1 MADVGEIRARLILQN
16 DDFKRKM
23 ADSRNEMSLTGKSA
37 KQTSKELG
45 GIQKASGAMAAGVL
59 AVVGASVTVAA
70 TFEQSMSKLAGISNA
85 TEDQVKQ
92 LEAAAREM
100 GATTQFSASQAA
112 EGLSYLAM
120 AGFTVEEQINAL
132 PAVLNAAAAG
142 NIDLASSADIV
153 SNIMTGFGIKASES
167 GHAVDV
173 LVKTMTTA
181 NTNLPQLGDAMKY
194 VAPVAASLGLSIE
207 ETAAAVAKMSDAGI
221 QGSQA
226 GTSLRAALLSLAN
239 PTGQTKDAM
248 KELSFSVT
256 DANGQMKPLP
266 KLIGELAT
274 KMEGMTDAQ
283 KTATAAQLVGTEAA
297 SGFVTLIGIGEEKLA
312 DYTKT
317 LEDSGGTAET
327 MAKKMQD
334 NLLGAF
340 KEFQSA
346 LEEIGIIVGNEFLPM
361 FTDIVKAS
369 ADIVRSFGDID
380 GASVKANTA
389 FAGTA
394 AVIALVLSSV
404 GKLAIAMKTLMIS
417 MGPAG
422 WVITGLSLI
431 GGAFASAKV
440 YGDDYNEVTLESV
453 DAMKK
458 QRDELSQ
465 NITEYDML
473 SSKSKLT
480 ADELARFVD
489 INSEISKT
497 ADPEVIKR
505 LGDEQKYLYERSG
518 LSNDELDRLVGLNGD
533 ILAVVPESNTVLTDQ
548 GNVLLDNTDAA
559 KKFNAEQADMIRL
572 ELEAKRTKLEANME
586 DLLRKEEEAQKDINE
601 AKERMIE
608 LDGMERDEIALIGQL
623 EDELAIAKEN
633 NDTLEIDRLN
643 ETIALHVN
651 KLDSIKKQRA
661 EQAGV
666 VLENAKTVDEVQ
678 KEIGK
683 LDQVKQ
689 RMVEI
694 ELSQAGINAKKGEE
708 MRTLE
713 SELGT
718 LYKQK
723 AELDNIKDSAT
734 RNTEEYRQQQKEIN
748 DKISKL
754 EGVRSKIHSIIG
766 TADTLNSRLGQ
777 DVTKR
782 VYIKEYGARTFS
794 QARRAAEGVG
804 AYHTGGLVG
813 RGQMPKLHVGGLASQ
828 FAQAPKHNE
837 IDVRLLR
844 NEMVLTESQQANLM
858 RMIDAGSQ
866 PKENG
871 SATPSTIANTI
882 TNHITVEGNI
892 DSELYA
898 EIMNRQTSDFNTE
911 VRNAG
916 VKFNK

>member
-1 MADVGEIRARLILQN
+1 MGDVGEIRARLILQN

-37 KQTSKELG
+37 KRTSKELG

-248 KELSFSVT
+248 EKLGFSVT

-346 LEEIGIIVGNEFLPM
+346 LEELGIIVGNEFLPM

-369 ADIVRSFGDID
+369 SDIIRSFADID
-380 GASVKANTA
+380 GATVKTNLAFVGTTA
-389 FAGTA
+389 I
-394 AVIALVLSSV
+394 IALVLSSI
-404 GKLAIAMKTLMIS
+404 GKLVFAMKTLMLS

-422 WVITGLSLI
+422 WLITGLSLV
-431 GGAFASAKV
+431 GGAFVSAKV
-440 YGDDYNEVTLESV
+440 YQDEFNQVSLESV
-453 DAMKK
+453 DAMRK
-458 QRDELSQ
+458 QRDELSE
-465 NITEYDML
+465 NITEYDLL

-497 ADPEVIKR
+497 ADPEIIKR
-505 LGDEQKYLYERSG
+505 LGDEQDYLYDRSG
-518 LSNDELDRLVGLNGD
+518 LSNDELDRLVKLNGD
-533 ILAVVPESNTVLTDQ
+533 ILAAVPESNTVLTEQ

-559 KKFNAEQADMIRL
+559 KKFNAEQTEMIRL

-586 DLLRKEEEAQKDINE
+586 DLLRKEEEAQKDINK

-608 LDGMERDEIALIGQL
+608 LDGLERDEIALLGQL

-661 EQAGV
+661 DQAEL
-666 VLENAKTVDEVQ
+666 VLEKAKEVDKIQE
-678 KEIGK
+678 EIGK

-754 EGVRSKIHSIIG
+754 EGVRSKIADIIG

-777 DVTKR
+777 DITKR

-804 AYHTGGLVG
+804 AYHTGGIIG
-813 RGQMPKLHVGGLASQ
+813 RGQMPKLHAGGLASQ

-858 RMIDAGSQ
+858 RMIDAGGQ
-866 PKENG
+866 PKESG
-871 SATPSTIANTI
+871 SATPSTINTI